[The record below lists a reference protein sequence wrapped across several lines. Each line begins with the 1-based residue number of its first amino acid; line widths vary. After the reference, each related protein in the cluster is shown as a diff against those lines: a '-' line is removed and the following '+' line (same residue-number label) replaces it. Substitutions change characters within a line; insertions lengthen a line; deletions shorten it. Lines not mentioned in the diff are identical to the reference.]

1 MHGSWPASSDVDGRL
16 IDPRFGTPSPP
27 YLAVMGSA
35 WRLMHSLR
43 KDVALTHYSLT
54 GESRGTSFCLELP
67 TPGGFVNFST
77 VSVGKWLVLPLDCL
91 LIYLRKKDPSRGGLG
106 SFVFTPVCPRPWLC
120 MAWTGF
126 FVQSSVGVSVSI
138 RRHRVVLRLHGLA
151 SRFLYDD
158 SGQKVRF
165 VVRRLHNNGFNL

>member
-1 MHGSWPASSDVDGRL
+1 MPRGHGEH
-16 IDPRFGTPSPP
+16 
-27 YLAVMGSA
+27 LAAHV
-35 WRLMHSLR
+35 LV
-43 KDVALTHYSLT
+43 KKTVALTHYSLT

-106 SFVFTPVCPRPWLC
+106 SFAFTPVCPRLWFC
-120 MAWTGF
+120 MTWTGF
-126 FVQSSVGVSVSI
+126 LCSHRSV
-138 RRHRVVLRLHGLA
+138 

-158 SGQKVRF
+158 IGSFCVSTGWRPGFYMTTAGKKCALLYEDCTKQF
-165 VVRRLHNNGFNL
+165 QPVVDIIGAWYMTLI

>member
-77 VSVGKWLVLPLDCL
+77 VSVGKWLVVPLDCL
-91 LIYLRKKDPSRGGLG
+91 LICLCKEDPSRGGLG
-106 SFVFTPVCPRPWLC
+106 SFVFTPVCPCPWFC
-120 MAWTGF
+120 MTWTGF
-126 FVQSSVGVSVSI
+126 FVQSSVGVPVFI

>member
-1 MHGSWPASSDVDGRL
+1 
-16 IDPRFGTPSPP
+16 
-27 YLAVMGSA
+27 MGST

-43 KDVALTHYSLT
+43 KNVALTHYSLT

-67 TPGGFVNFST
+67 TPGGFLNLSA

-106 SFVFTPVCPRPWLC
+106 SFVFTPVCPRLWFC
-120 MAWTGF
+120 MTWTGF

-138 RRHRVVLRLHGLA
+138 RRHRVVLRLYGLA
-151 SRFLYDD
+151 FSFLHDY
-158 SGQKVRF
+158 SGQKVRV
-165 VVRRLHNNGFNL
+165 VVRRLHNNISTRS

>member
-1 MHGSWPASSDVDGRL
+1 M
-16 IDPRFGTPSPP
+16 
-27 YLAVMGSA
+27 
-35 WRLMHSLR
+35 
-43 KDVALTHYSLT
+43 ALTHYSLT

-106 SFVFTPVCPRPWLC
+106 SFVFTPVCPRLWFY
-120 MAWTGF
+120 MAWAGF
-126 FVQSSVGVSVSI
+126 FVQLSVGVSVSI

-151 SRFLYDD
+151 SSFLHDY
-158 SGQKVRF
+158 SG
-165 VVRRLHNNGFNL
+165 